1 MKKEKI
7 LLGIIFALVAVIF
20 CFVEGG
26 TSVYDLAAFTPCI
39 GTLADSITQDC
50 DNPRIAGY
58 EDVALIFNRNDID
71 WTAVTVDANNP
82 RIVKT
87 ISMATGKTPFVV
99 YNPKMANLPFNG
111 TNTAFA
117 TDNDRYTKQVIF
129 YFKGIGGDAS
139 MNVVEPLK
147 SGQFVMLLQRKDHT
161 GDGSFQLV
169 GYQSGLTA
177 TAQEQN
183 EENGYWSMTMETSE
197 PSAEVSFFNTDYAT
211 TKTAFDTLLA
221 LVP

>member
-1 MKKEKI
+1 
-7 LLGIIFALVAVIF
+7 
-20 CFVEGG
+20 
-26 TSVYDLAAFTPCI
+26 
-39 GTLADSITQDC
+39 
-50 DNPRIAGY
+50 
-58 EDVALIFNRNDID
+58 
-71 WTAVTVDANNP
+71 
-82 RIVKT
+82 
-87 ISMATGKTPFVV
+87 
-99 YNPKMANLPFNG
+99 
-111 TNTAFA
+111 
-117 TDNDRYTKQVIF
+117 
-129 YFKGIGGDAS
+129 